1 MGLRKSQGIASNGVD
16 GAMLAACSL
25 VSMQRSQSVEEAAS
39 LVASARSLSGS
50 AGNLLTT

>member
-1 MGLRKSQGIASNGVD
+1 MGLREGKGVAGNGVD

-25 VSMQRSQSVEEAAS
+25 VSMQRSQTVWEAAL
-39 LVASARSLSGS
+39 LVASIRSLSGS